1 MDEYYGL
8 SYKSSPKK
16 ISYALHRS
24 ENSLVFLNSS
34 IPPKKMGIKL
44 DEKGEIFLPKY
55 FLPLIEIDRKAALDI
70 ISKNGVSEI
79 EKLVR
84 KI

>member
-16 ISYALHRS
+16 IFYALHRS
-24 ENSLVFLNSS
+24 ENSLEILNSS

-44 DEKGEIFLPKY
+44 NEKGEIIIPKY
-55 FLPLIEIDRKAALDI
+55 FLPLIEISRKTAFEI
-70 ISKNGVSEI
+70 ISKNGISEI
-79 EKLVR
+79 EKLVG

>member
-16 ISYALHRS
+16 ISYALHKS
-24 ENSLVFLNSS
+24 ENSLEFLNSS

-44 DEKGEIFLPKY
+44 DEKGEIFVPKY
-55 FLPLIEIDRKAALDI
+55 FLPLIEISRKIALEI
-70 ISKNGVSEI
+70 ISKDNVSEI
-79 EKLVR
+79 ERLVG

>member
-24 ENSLVFLNSS
+24 ENSLEILNSS
-34 IPPKKMGIKL
+34 ISPKKMGIKL
-44 DEKGEIFLPKY
+44 SEKGEIIVPKY
-55 FLPLIEIDRKAALDI
+55 FLPLIELNRKTAFDI
-70 ISKNGVSEI
+70 ISRNGASEI
-79 EKLVR
+79 ENLVG